1 MNVELYLTVVA
12 SLLTYKGINFL
23 ISYIQYR
30 RTKSKMNLLFDEIE
44 QTIRDIKS
52 ESKEEPRRTRRSP
65 LKSVNN

>member
-12 SLLTYKGINFL
+12 SLVTYKGINTL
-23 ISYIQYR
+23 ISYVQYR
-30 RTKSKMNLLFDEIE
+30 RTKSQMNLLFDEIE
-44 QTIRDIKS
+44 QTIRDIKN

>member
-12 SLLTYKGINFL
+12 SLVTYKGINTL
-23 ISYIQYR
+23 ISYVQYR
-30 RTKSKMNLLFDEIE
+30 RTKSQMNLLFDEIE

>member
-30 RTKSKMNLLFDEIE
+30 RTKSKMNLLFNEIE